1 MQMILVYFSLSQ
13 FSAVYSRFEAEEA
26 ARELSLKLFH
36 TSVKTDKNV
45 LGVFHWFATV
55 YLFT

>member
-1 MQMILVYFSLSQ
+1 MILVYFSLSQ

-55 YLFT
+55 Q